1 MRRER
6 RKVQNDSSFKNI
18 LYLLGT
24 ILGISIIAFIITF
37 VTYNNNTE
45 EINTERIADMVANT
59 TRKDNLEQASSQI
72 GKTVEEVKEE
82 ALELEENNVEQDN
95 TISVFDDE
103 EIQTSVTDVQTNEN
117 SDEQLT
123 TEENEEETNLTNAE
137 VKELEFIMPV
147 EGQVSKEY
155 AKDSL
160 VYSDTLKEWITHTGI
175 DYKADKTTVVKS
187 AEAGEVTAIKTD
199 PRYGI
204 TVIIKHQDGFETR
217 YANLLTAEYV
227 KVGETVNKGQ
237 TIGTVGNTASFE
249 ILDDYHLHFEM
260 LKDNEYVDPNLYIK

>member
-6 RKVQNDSSFKNI
+6 RKVEKDSSFKNI

-45 EINTERIADMVANT
+45 EINTERIADIVSNT
-59 TRKDNLEQASSQI
+59 TRKENLEQASSQI
-72 GKTVEEVKEE
+72 SKTVEEVKEE
-82 ALELEENNVEQDN
+82 ALELEQN
-95 TISVFDDE
+95 TTVSVFDDDDETETPVATAETQESSQENTEEQLASEENVE
-103 EIQTSVTDVQTNEN
+103 EIS
-117 SDEQLT
+117 
-123 TEENEEETNLTNAE
+123 LTNAE

-147 EGQVSKEY
+147 EGTVFREF

-160 VYSDTLKEWITHTGI
+160 VYSNTLKEWITHTALDI
-175 DYKADKTTVVKS
+175 EADKTTVVKA
-187 AEAGEVTAIKTD
+187 AEEGEISAIKTD

-227 KVGETVNKGQ
+227 EVGEKVTKGQ

-249 ILDDYHLHFEM
+249 ILDNYHLHFET